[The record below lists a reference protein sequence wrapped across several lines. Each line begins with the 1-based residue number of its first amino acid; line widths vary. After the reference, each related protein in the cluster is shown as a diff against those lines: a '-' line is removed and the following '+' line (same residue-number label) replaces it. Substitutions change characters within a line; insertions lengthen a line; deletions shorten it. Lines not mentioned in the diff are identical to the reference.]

1 MIYLVHIADKNIGI
15 DIKNSIDIFMTLQDD
30 TNDSIPSMALFH
42 EKVAESVKVV
52 VTLQYFLIS
61 SIFIFLFN

>member
-52 VTLQYFLIS
+52 TLQYFLIS
-61 SIFIFLFN
+61 TIFIFLFN